1 MNYLKSKINMKKAI
15 LGFVLLA
22 SCTTAPCEQSSIIAD
37 TIVSADTVV
46 VADTISADTAKVD
59 SIVAPK

>member
-1 MNYLKSKINMKKAI
+1 MKKAI

-22 SCTTAPCEQSSIIAD
+22 SCTTAPCEESSIIAD
-37 TIVSADTVV
+37 TIISADTVV